1 MLTSRF
7 LFMFIY
13 SSQTYKPIKF
23 CTCSCL
29 NGEQRLKK
37 PQHYLA
43 KDILKIIITGQ
54 TPKIRCDEE
63 NLYTDESEPGAP
75 SPSRKKKSSVV
86 DANKIISRL

>member
-37 PQHYLA
+37 NQHYLE
-43 KDILKIIITGQ
+43 KDILKKIITEQ
-54 TPKIRCDEE
+54 IPKIRCYEK
-63 NLYTDESEPGAP
+63 NL
-75 SPSRKKKSSVV
+75 
-86 DANKIISRL
+86 